1 MFQWPKTGLTL
12 ALLFCL
18 TVQGFTAQ
26 GQFLVPERRRLFENR
41 QENVYMVIPA
51 VASLPG
57 LGVFAGVLGS
67 FSNIMG
73 TGVDAAVTEARTF
86 SGSSDIRV
94 SAYAL
99 REVPLFV
106 PGLTVEYWFGDIQFT
121 DYFSYLPGR
130 DSPNYLIPYTGKFK
144 YYFFSPSYRLWER
157 RIEINYNLVF
167 FKGYSIDSSGQDTL
181 QGAHSANGRLTLDLT
196 DDWVD
201 PAKGVRLSYS
211 TSLTAPHSS
220 PLGTDSSSSSALR
233 SDLQTKSYHAGFYL
247 PVYDR
252 TTLALYQE
260 LSETWGKD
268 AGNAQGFGGEARLRG
283 YPAGRWTD
291 RFAQTGIAEVRYT
304 LPYNFEIESLLVHG
318 HLDGVQLA
326 AFAEQGQVSPT
337 RDSSLWSNQHQSF
350 GVGARLLID
359 AIILR
364 LDLATADEGP
374 QTHLTINHAF

>member
-1 MFQWPKTGLTL
+1 MLLTRRTGLTL
-12 ALLFCL
+12 ALVFCL
-18 TVQGFTAQ
+18 I
-26 GQFLVPERRRLFENR
+26 GQSVALAGDSLVPQRRRLFENR

-86 SGSSDIRV
+86 TGNSDIRV

-106 PGLTVEYWFGDIQFT
+106 PGLTAEYWFGDIQFT

-144 YYFFSPSYRLWER
+144 YYFLRPAYRLWDR
-157 RIEINYNLVF
+157 RIEINYNLIF

-181 QGAHSANGRLTLDLT
+181 QGAHSASATLTLDLT

-201 PAKGVRLSYS
+201 PGKGVRLAYS
-211 TSLTAPHSS
+211 TSLKAPHSS
-220 PLGTDSSSSSALR
+220 PMGTNSKSSDLGA
-233 SDLQTKSYHAGFYL
+233 DLQTKSYHAGFYL
-247 PVYDR
+247 PVYQR

-268 AGNAQGFGGEARLRG
+268 AGNGRGFGGSARLRG

-291 RFAQTGIAEVRYT
+291 RFAQTGIAEARYT
-304 LPYNFEIESLLVHG
+304 LPYDFEIDSLLVHG

-350 GVGARLLID
+350 GIGARLLID

-364 LDLATADEGP
+364 LDLATSDEGP